1 MSLAEVEK
9 TVKNLSSQPGVL
21 GVLILQADGIPIRST
36 LEPQLAKN
44 YASLALAVTNVSRR
58 AVKQL
63 SHVTY
68 RDEEADQ
75 KPKPAGG
82 AAHGAAGCNQT
93 GKRSTAHRKS
103 CTVSC

>member
-9 TVKNLSSQPGVL
+9 TVKNLSSQPGVF
-21 GVLILQADGIPIRST
+21 GVVILQADGIPIRST
-36 LEPQLAKN
+36 LEPQLAQN

-82 AAHGAAGCNQT
+82 AGCNQT

-103 CTVSC
+103 CTVAC